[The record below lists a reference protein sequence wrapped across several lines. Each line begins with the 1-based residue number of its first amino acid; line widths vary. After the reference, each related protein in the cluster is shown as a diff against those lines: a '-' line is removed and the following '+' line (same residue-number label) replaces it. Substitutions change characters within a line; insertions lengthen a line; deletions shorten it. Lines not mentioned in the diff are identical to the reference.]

1 MRRKKEKRNFWC
13 NNEIGCML
21 NLVRQM
27 HNRQGTTTTTQY
39 TFVEIANQMRS
50 FGFPNKSPTQIRRKW
65 FQMKSAY
72 LCYKRGNK
80 DRILLIP
87 EKFRQVIASFVDA
100 EYHAMPQQATE
111 LLDIKPIIRSPI
123 KPIRLPLEQPKPI
136 PQIPIIV
143 QQKQID
149 QKPLKIIDHPVMT
162 EKKKIKKKP
171 DDSACEDQA
180 VTDLKFTKLTNRL
193 RNVQKSLQKE
203 FSSRQKALME
213 YEHTLQRERDKNLM
227 EFFAKS
233 TEQILAASFSI
244 LGECAAK

>member
-1 MRRKKEKRNFWC
+1 
-13 NNEIGCML
+13 ML

-27 HNRQGTTTTTQY
+27 HSRQGTTTTTQY

-100 EYHAMPQQATE
+100 EYHSMPGHASE
-111 LLDIKPIIRSPI
+111 MLDIKPVIRTPI
-123 KPIRLPLEQPKPI
+123 KPMHIALEVPKP
-136 PQIPIIV
+136 PPIV
-143 QQKQID
+143 HKQID
-149 QKPLKIIDHPVMT
+149 QKPRMILEQPLID
-162 EKKKIKKKP
+162 KKKIKRKL
-171 DDSACEDQA
+171 DESVGEDQ
-180 VTDLKFTKLTNRL
+180 VSTDFKFTKLTNRL
-193 RNVQKSLQKE
+193 KNVQKSLQKE

-213 YEHTLQRERDKNLM
+213 YEHTLQRERDKTLM

-233 TEQILAASFSI
+233 TEQILSASFSI
-244 LGECAAK
+244 FGQYSMK

>member
-27 HNRQGTTTTTQY
+27 HSRQGTTTTTQY

-100 EYHAMPQQATE
+100 EYQAMPGQVMSE
-111 LLDIKPIIRSPI
+111 MMDVKPIIRSPV
-123 KPIRLPLEQPKPI
+123 KPIHIPLEAPKRL
-136 PQIPIIV
+136 QIPHR
-143 QQKQID
+143 QID
-149 QKPLKIIDHPVMT
+149 QKPKIQEQIII
-162 EKKKIKKKP
+162 EKKKLKKKLEE
-171 DDSACEDQA
+171 SANEEQGCS
-180 VTDLKFTKLTNRL
+180 DLKFTKLTNRL
-193 RNVQKSLQKE
+193 RSVQKSLQKE

-213 YEHTLQRERDKNLM
+213 YEHTLQRERDKTLM
-227 EFFAKS
+227 EYFTKS
-233 TEQILAASFSI
+233 TEQILSTSFSI
-244 LGECAAK
+244 LGQIAMK

>member
-27 HNRQGTTTTTQY
+27 HSRQGTTTTTQY

-100 EYHAMPQQATE
+100 EYHAMPAQTPE
-111 LLDIKPIIRSPI
+111 MLDIKPIIRNPI
-123 KPIRLPLEQPKPI
+123 KPIHVPLETPKLLTPI
-136 PQIPIIV
+136 PMV
-143 QQKQID
+143 VHKQID
-149 QKPLKIIDHPVMT
+149 QKPKIMEQPMVN
-162 EKKKIKKKP
+162 EKKKDKKKFE
-171 DDSACEDQA
+171 DSAGEDQA
-180 VTDLKFTKLTNRL
+180 VTDLKLTKLTNRL
-193 RNVQKSLQKE
+193 RNVQKSLQRE

-213 YEHTLQRERDKNLM
+213 YEHTLQRERDKTLM

-233 TEQILAASFSI
+233 TEQILEASFSMF
-244 LGECAAK
+244 GECATK

>member
-1 MRRKKEKRNFWC
+1 MGMRRKKEKRNFWC

-27 HNRQGTTTTTQY
+27 HSRQGTTTTTQY

-100 EYHAMPQQATE
+100 EYHAMPSQAKSE
-111 LLDIKPIIRSPI
+111 MLDIKPIIRSPVKLMNI
-123 KPIRLPLEQPKPI
+123 PLEAPKA
-136 PQIPIIV
+136 IPIV
-143 QQKQID
+143 HKQID
-149 QKPLKIIDHPVMT
+149 QKPKVFEQPLI
-162 EKKKIKKKP
+162 EKKKIKKKIV
-171 DDSACEDQA
+171 DDSVSEEQNG
-180 VTDLKFTKLTNRL
+180 TDLKFTKLTNRL
-193 RNVQKSLQKE
+193 RSVQKSLQKE

-213 YEHTLQRERDKNLM
+213 YEHTLQRERDKTLM
-227 EFFAKS
+227 EYFTKS
-233 TEQILAASFSI
+233 TEQILSASFSI
-244 LGECAAK
+244 LGHSMQ